1 LRLGQA
7 LGRRGAATAAIDLSD
22 GLADGVARI
31 AEASGVGMELHAASL
46 PVHPDTLAAAAALG
60 HDSVRAALAGGD
72 DYELLFTVRPRMKGR
87 LRQALR
93 HGAVTATRIG
103 ACTAERTITLTRM
116 RDGRAEV
123 VPLDQS
129 PEGHGF
135 HHFR

>member
-1 LRLGQA
+1 MRLGQA

-72 DYELLFTVRPRMKGR
+72 DSELLFTASPKRMGALKGVER
-87 LRQALR
+87 LTGDLR
-93 HGAVTATRIG
+93 LTRIG
-103 ACTAERTITLTRM
+103 TVTRAPELTIVYA
-116 RDGRAEV
+116 DGSRGAITGGYE
-123 VPLDQS
+123 
-129 PEGHGF
+129 
-135 HHFR
+135 HFAP